1 VGSPLGLSKPPV
13 TSDEAT
19 AKRKPQTRH
28 DHGCALRGW
37 KQAQRPT
44 VPCATIHFVVVTIL
58 AVLAVI
64 ALFLLGRWIVHRIE
78 DYPATLF
85 GPLDPPPESS

>member
-1 VGSPLGLSKPPV
+1 M
-13 TSDEAT
+13 EAS
-19 AKRKPQTRH
+19 AAPCGFLCH
-28 DHGCALRGW
+28 DS
-37 KQAQRPT
+37 
-44 VPCATIHFVVVTIL
+44 FVVVTIL

-64 ALFLLGRWIVHRIE
+64 ALFLVGRWIVHRIE